1 MTKTGTYTD
10 NKTTTLVF
18 TLVSRQVRMPENK
31 SIEEFVSDVVAI
43 ECNKAVV
50 KTNCVFGVQ

>member
-1 MTKTGTYTD
+1 
-10 NKTTTLVF
+10 VF